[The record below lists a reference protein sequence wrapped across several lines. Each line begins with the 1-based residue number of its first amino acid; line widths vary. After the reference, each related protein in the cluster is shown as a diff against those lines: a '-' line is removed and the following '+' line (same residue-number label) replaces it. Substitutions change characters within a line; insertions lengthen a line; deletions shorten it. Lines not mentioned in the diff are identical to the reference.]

1 MQLPTFIVAYATAL
15 LSAPWRFTL
24 VYLSVFAGR
33 SHDFLTRGLQQKYH
47 FKQLLQLLL
56 NDQMLSEG
64 YIIIDETD
72 VDKSFGEKIPCLGW
86 IYSHRKN
93 KYIFGLHIVVAVWT
107 NTKVTIPLGWKIYK
121 KDCGITK
128 IDLAMQLIQYCFFT
142 LQIQPKAFLFDSFY
156 ASETLLKYLIN
167 HQQTFYSQLPKNR
180 KLGNITLAHMHNG
193 RPYWQETGVIRG
205 GIKVQ
210 VVKNRRKYYVTN
222 NIGITRKEQ
231 LATYKIRWKI
241 EEVFRF
247 VKQEL
252 GFERCQ
258 SISLTGQN
266 NHFGTCFYLYATLQ
280 DMAEKTQMTDYC
292 IKLKATQD
300 KDYVNQLV
308 TATFLGTA

>member
-1 MQLPTFIVAYATAL
+1 MQLPEFIVAYATAL

-24 VYLSVFAGR
+24 VYLSLFANT
-33 SHDFLTRGLQQKYH
+33 SHDFLTRGIKERYH
-47 FKQLLQLLL
+47 WKTLLQLLL
-56 NDQMLSEG
+56 SNRLLSEG

-72 VDKSFGEKIPCLGW
+72 VDKSFGDKIPCLGW

-93 KYIFGLHIVVAVWT
+93 KYIFGLHIVVIVWT
-107 NTKVTIPLGWKIYK
+107 NTKITIPLGWKIYK

-128 IDLAMQLIQYCFFT
+128 IDLAMQLIQYCLFT
-142 LQIQPKAFLFDSFY
+142 LKIKPKAFHFDSFY

-167 HQQTFYSQLPKNR
+167 HNQAFYSQLPKNR
-180 KLGNITLAHMHNG
+180 KLNNKALMQMNNG
-193 RPYWQETGVIRG
+193 RPYWQERGVIRG
-205 GIKVQ
+205 GIHVQ

-222 NIGITRKEQ
+222 AIVITRDEQ

-258 SISLTGQN
+258 SHSLTGQN
-266 NHFGTCFYLYATLQ
+266 NHFGTCFYLYATL
-280 DMAEKTQMTDYC
+280 
-292 IKLKATQD
+292 
-300 KDYVNQLV
+300 
-308 TATFLGTA
+308 